1 MQELINPVYRLQ
13 HGSDEV
19 IRDETCKVVE
29 WEAFAVRFGIVN
41 VASSFFR
48 SCFAVNSRLYSSIVP
63 RSRVVN
69 FS

>member
-1 MQELINPVYRLQ
+1 MQELIDPVYRLQ

-19 IRDETCKVVE
+19 IREDTCKVVE

-41 VASSFFR
+41 VVGSFFR
-48 SCFAVNSRLYSSIVP
+48 ICFAVNSCLYSSIVP
-63 RSRVVN
+63 RGRVVN